1 MRRIAV
7 LVVVAALGAG
17 CGRSSEAEGP
27 APATGGPTPI
37 SVTTAPAASRE
48 VERTVSVVGTLAA
61 NQQTDLASESEGQII
76 SIDADLGDRVKKG
89 QVLAAVRSDVLEA
102 QCREA
107 DANLAKAAAD
117 EHRARPLRDQG
128 IISPQEYEKVRTEAE
143 VEKARRDRLRI
154 QLERAAIRAPF
165 DGSISARV
173 VNVGDYVR
181 PGTVAFRLVQDD
193 PLKFRGE
200 VPERDVPS
208 LQPGQEVRISVDP
221 YPGETFIGHVSRVGS
236 ASDPTARALAFEV
249 LVPNADHRIRP
260 GFFGHGDV
268 VVRHEERAVAVPRSA
283 ITTFAGV
290 TKVFV
295 VEDGVA
301 HERPVTLGV
310 DLGDGWV
317 EIVQGVARGQVVVT
331 SGLSRVTDGAVV
343 AVREATTPGA

>member
-1 MRRIAV
+1 MRLVAV
-7 LVVVAALGAG
+7 LLLAAAAA
-17 CGRSSEAEGP
+17 CGSKSEAESPDAG
-27 APATGGPTPI
+27 APTAI
-37 SVTTAPAASRE
+37 SVTTAPAALRE

-61 NQQTDLASESEGQII
+61 NEQTELASESEGQLI
-76 SIDADLGDRVKKG
+76 SVDADLGDRVRKG

-102 QCREA
+102 QLREA
-107 DANLAKAAAD
+107 EASLAKAVAD
-117 EHRARPLRDQG
+117 EHRAQPLRDQG
-128 IISPQEYEKVRTEAE
+128 IISPQEYEKVRTEAV
-143 VEKARRDRLRI
+143 VERARCDRLRI

-165 DGSISARV
+165 DGSVSARL
-173 VNVGDYVR
+173 VNLGDYVR
-181 PGTVAFRLVQDD
+181 AGTVTFRLVQDD

-208 LQPGQEVRISVDP
+208 IAPGQEVRISVDP
-221 YPGETFIGHVSRVGS
+221 YPGETFLGHVSRVGS

-268 VVRHEERAVAVPRSA
+268 VVRHDERAVAVPRSA

-301 HERPVTLGV
+301 HERPVTIGV

-317 EIVQGVARGQVVVT
+317 EVLQGVTRGQLVVT
-331 SGLSRVTDGAVV
+331 SGLSRLTDGATV
-343 AVREATTPGA
+343 AVRESTTPGA